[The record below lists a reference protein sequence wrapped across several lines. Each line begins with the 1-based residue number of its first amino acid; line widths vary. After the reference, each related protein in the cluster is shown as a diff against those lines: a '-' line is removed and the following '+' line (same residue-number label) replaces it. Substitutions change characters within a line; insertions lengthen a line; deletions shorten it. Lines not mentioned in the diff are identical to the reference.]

1 MLVWFCNWDKC
12 YGLLRLLLF
21 KRNVFEEAVVLALQ
35 RLPPLCT
42 KVVVRPKLP
51 VATCWLPIKETPPML
66 VWLAA
71 ALAA

>member
-1 MLVWFCNWDKC
+1 MFK
-12 YGLLRLLLF
+12 LLLF
-21 KRNVFEEAVVLALQ
+21 KRKVFEEAVVLALQ

-51 VATCWLPIKETPPML
+51 VAACWWPIKETPPML

-71 ALAA
+71 VMIPDY